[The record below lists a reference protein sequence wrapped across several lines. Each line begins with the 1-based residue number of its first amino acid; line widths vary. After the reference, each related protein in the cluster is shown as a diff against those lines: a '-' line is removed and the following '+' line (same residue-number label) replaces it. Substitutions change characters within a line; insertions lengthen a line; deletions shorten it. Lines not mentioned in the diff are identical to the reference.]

1 MVLFRDMASQQ
12 KGAKGKQNGVAE
24 KEPAQ
29 HGKHVHG
36 AGDECD
42 SDHDEDVIMPLNII
56 KRINAL
62 KHIHMDVQKVEVEM
76 HGKLFA
82 LEAEHHKKM
91 APLLKKRADIISG
104 LVDPSDTDSKFVLR
118 EGEPEPKTGEASDEK
133 GIPKFWKAVLCSS
146 NHTAPF
152 ISDEDSEVIDYITD
166 IRTTYSEQPLGFALE
181 FEFAENPFFSNN
193 VLTRTYEFGTN
204 IGREEMYIT
213 SGLSPKF
220 TKGTEIKWKEGKNTT
235 KKVEITF
242 QRNKKTGERR
252 QIKDEKD
259 CESFF
264 KFFMPEVEDLS
275 TFNKSVGEG
284 DEAEDDDVM
293 AQKGEQA
300 EMDFEMASSI
310 RTRIIP
316 RALLI
321 FTGQEDDDD
330 EDYDDE
336 EDFDEDDGNDND
348 DDGDEESDESEDAG
362 PGPFKKPNAP
372 GQGKQG
378 AGQQNNKQQK
388 GPRKS

>member
-1 MVLFRDMASQQ
+1 
-12 KGAKGKQNGVAE
+12 
-24 KEPAQ
+24 
-29 HGKHVHG
+29 
-36 AGDECD
+36 
-42 SDHDEDVIMPLNII
+42 
-56 KRINAL
+56 
-62 KHIHMDVQKVEVEM
+62 
-76 HGKLFA
+76 
-82 LEAEHHKKM
+82 
-91 APLLKKRADIISG
+91 
-104 LVDPSDTDSKFVLR
+104 
-118 EGEPEPKTGEASDEK
+118 
-133 GIPKFWKAVLCSS
+133 
-146 NHTAPF
+146 
-152 ISDEDSEVIDYITD
+152 
-166 IRTTYSEQPLGFALE
+166 
-181 FEFAENPFFSNN
+181 
-193 VLTRTYEFGTN
+193 
-204 IGREEMYIT
+204 
-213 SGLSPKF
+213 
-220 TKGTEIKWKEGKNTT
+220 
-235 KKVEITF
+235 
-242 QRNKKTGERR
+242 
-252 QIKDEKD
+252 
-259 CESFF
+259 
-264 KFFMPEVEDLS
+264 MPEVEDLS